1 MISLRLAKPT
11 DARELGEL
19 YHTCMD
25 EIYGKSSKVRK
36 IEECIQYF
44 RNNKCND
51 TLIGIYDNRI
61 VAFCCYG
68 MAKDDTFYRDAGEIY
83 GLYIL
88 KDYQR
93 RGNGRN
99 LLHEAVR
106 KLRREE
112 YNEIVT
118 WIDPENEDAVAFF
131 EALGF
136 IQSNM
141 EKEIISNGDSYTVK
155 RYFRNI

>member
-1 MISLRLAKPT
+1 MIALRLAKPS

-19 YHTCMD
+19 YNACLS
-25 EIYGKSSKVRK
+25 EIYGESEKVK
-36 IEECIQYF
+36 GVDECVQYF
-44 RNNKCND
+44 KNKKCND
-51 TLIGIYDNRI
+51 TLLGVYDDRI

-68 MAKDDTFYRDAGEIY
+68 KAKDDTFYQDAGEIY

-88 KDYQR
+88 EEFQR
-93 RGNGRN
+93 HGNGRN

-112 YNEIVT
+112 YNEVVT
-118 WIDPENEDAVAFF
+118 WIDPENENAVAFF

-136 IQSNM
+136 ILGSV
-141 EKEIISNGDSYTVK
+141 EKEMETNGYTYTVK